1 MRTPK
6 PKSPAVATKR
16 KRKVSFAGCRV
27 KGSNFEKEVV
37 EIFEENGIPSQRVL
51 GSGALGFGAKSDIKI
66 GVELDENGKHYAS
79 DESRGLFRIEAKN
92 HASTPDWVFEAIGRN
107 GPEAF
112 WKHLEQD
119 AISRAV
125 LLRRAKIPAGAIKEK
140 RLNEYIGVFLG
151 AQSFIE
157 LVKLAYGLK

>member
-79 DESRGLFRIEAKN
+79 DESR
-92 HASTPDWVFEAIGRN
+92 
-107 GPEAF
+107 
-112 WKHLEQD
+112 
-119 AISRAV
+119 
-125 LLRRAKIPAGAIKEK
+125 
-140 RLNEYIGVFLG
+140 
-151 AQSFIE
+151 
-157 LVKLAYGLK
+157 